1 MTTILIF
8 ILRQKNAGEWFPL
21 KPFPRLWWCEE
32 VTLLW
37 AGCCVIFLSN
47 EIPRK
52 KECFVKSP
60 ILSRTLPSV
69 ISLLS
74 YCASLCLNLSLNS
87 YSLGTQ
93 THCKVSWPPVSSTGQ
108 GIWFFFSSFLPWS
121 FLDFVLFWGFFPPF
135 LETPFPLLSH
145 LSPLYLL
152 KCYLYKAHLI
162 HSFTS
167 LSFKKDFK

>member
-108 GIWFFFSSFLPWS
+108 GIWFFFFFLPS
-121 FLDFVLFWGFFPPF
+121 LKFFGFCFVLRVFSPF
-135 LETPFPLLSH
+135 SWDT
-145 LSPLYLL
+145 LSP
-152 KCYLYKAHLI
+152 
-162 HSFTS
+162 SVTS
-167 LSFKKDFK
+167 KPTVPFEMLSL

>member
-60 ILSRTLPSV
+60 ILSQTLPSV

-108 GIWFFFSSFLPWS
+108 GIWFFFLPSFPEVFWI
-121 FLDFVLFWGFFPPF
+121 LFCFEGFFPLFLRHLFPF
-135 LETPFPLLSH
+135 CH
-145 LSPLYLL
+145 
-152 KCYLYKAHLI
+152 I
-162 HSFTS
+162 
-167 LSFKKDFK
+167 